1 MAFFSGLKEGSFSVE
16 KLPSFAVTC
25 LLLLPP
31 NGRMEKGKDGEDFET
46 AG

>member
-1 MAFFSGLKEGSFSVE
+1 MSKRKKREASLWRSFP
-16 KLPSFAVTC
+16 LFAVAC